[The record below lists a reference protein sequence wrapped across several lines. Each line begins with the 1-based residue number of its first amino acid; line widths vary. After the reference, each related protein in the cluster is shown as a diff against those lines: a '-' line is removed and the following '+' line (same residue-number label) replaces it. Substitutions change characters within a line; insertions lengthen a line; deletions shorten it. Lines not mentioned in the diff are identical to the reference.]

1 MYLSSGIFQNITQEQ
16 FDKMLEC
23 FQSHKKKYSANE
35 VITTYDKGSSKIGI
49 ILQGEVLIV
58 RTHYDGHQTILE
70 RLESGDIFGE
80 MLAIVPS
87 SVSFIQVISAKP
99 CSVQYIDYQCLIKR
113 CSKACPWH
121 SLLVN
126 NVLLLITQKAVHL
139 TERLEVLSQRT
150 TREKLLCYFSLT
162 ASHCGSNSFQLPFS
176 LSTLADYLSVDRS
189 AMMREIKKLK
199 DEHLITLDRR
209 CVTLFPNQFTPSFL
223 QEKRC

>member
-1 MYLSSGIFQNITQEQ
+1 
-16 FDKMLEC
+16 
-23 FQSHKKKYSANE
+23 
-35 VITTYDKGSSKIGI
+35 
-49 ILQGEVLIV
+49 
-58 RTHYDGHQTILE
+58 
-70 RLESGDIFGE
+70 

-189 AMMREIKKLK
+189 AMMRENKKVKGRTSDYSGSPLRYIVSK
-199 DEHLITLDRR
+199 PIYPIIPARKTLLIIPAMEAMRAPKRVYLVF
-209 CVTLFPNQFTPSFL
+209 VTFAVT
-223 QEKRC
+223 K

>member
-1 MYLSSGIFQNITQEQ
+1 M
-16 FDKMLEC
+16 
-23 FQSHKKKYSANE
+23 
-35 VITTYDKGSSKIGI
+35 
-49 ILQGEVLIV
+49 QGEVLIV